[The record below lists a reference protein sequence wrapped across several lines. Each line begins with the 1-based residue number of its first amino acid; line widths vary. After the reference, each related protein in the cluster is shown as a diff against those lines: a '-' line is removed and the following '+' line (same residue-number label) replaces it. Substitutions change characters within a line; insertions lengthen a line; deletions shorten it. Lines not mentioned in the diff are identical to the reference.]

1 MSLFASLGAATLEYS
16 TRERRAAL
24 RRPLNL
30 WDSHSL
36 SGSSEGCL
44 SPQHR
49 GQSSSDRASSE
60 DGDEVPSSPGEPRSS
75 VGDVL
80 GLLAGLE
87 PLLALTHA
95 LALERGTTTG
105 WVASCGTKLAQCS
118 IHGAHK
124 RGMAAQSDE
133 HAAHHAHAYATRAM
147 DPRS

>member
-60 DGDEVPSSPGEPRSS
+60 DGDEVPSRPSKQSVSRYPSSS
-75 VGDVL
+75 VVGAACVP
-80 GLLAGLE
+80 ATSPSSAE
-87 PLLALTHA
+87 QVQ
-95 LALERGTTTG
+95 EE
-105 WVASCGTKLAQCS
+105 VEASPDE
-118 IHGAHK
+118 K
-124 RGMAAQSDE
+124 RGIAVDGFDDE
-133 HAAHHAHAYATRAM
+133 L
-147 DPRS
+147 